1 MHTTLI
7 ASTFTSRPITEIM
20 GRIYIISA
28 FLCTCTTFV
37 LANELAIF
45 EEKLRAVHKSLS
57 NEISAL
63 RGDIH
68 IKVLPEIASLKQNLC
83 SCSGKATDKNRGEME
98 DYETYIQTIDY
109 KVRAFMKALG
119 SEKMARKTMA
129 VSIDALDETIEETKR
144 KYLDMIETN
153 KILLE
158 RNAVYTVN
166 NTQRI
171 ESLELAV
178 RNIENSERKLAEEI
192 ANISRVESMITE
204 PLGGMK
210 LPSFVSQWFPMAS
223 QNPNLAERVIE
234 HGLNELPVKVDIQM
248 KSTFSSD
255 DKWIFPGD
263 CVLQSDDDV
272 LYEYSRVVYIY
283 NETHVNLRAPNKI
296 NNKAS
301 GILVSTGSDNGRF
314 IQNSTYRFSSGLVRV
329 RAWLRKDFPRPT
341 YCSDWLPLDTCD
353 RQKSFYELR
362 HGLSEYPVMVSV
374 QIRLLSGFVS
384 EGMGAVMSSLRW
396 YSNTGGVLYG
406 YDDKSV
412 RIWSSYVS
420 RELVRQFG
428 SFFGGLFGSQDG
440 WGVSDIPI
448 NRAGNVK
455 VTVWS
460 ADSFTPKKNLHR
472 FVTNIQKDQITSL
485 PIDVD
490 TDLTCFHVQALDG
503 PNRGFLF
510 KGYGSTQAQVA
521 PFGGAIYA
529 YNKKGQIKVWRP
541 NGDKNGYLVHITQ
554 PYGDG
559 KYSQASNA
567 AAYHVTILRPES
579 QS

>member
-1 MHTTLI
+1 
-7 ASTFTSRPITEIM
+7 M
-20 GRIYIISA
+20 GRIYIIIA

-68 IKVLPEIASLKQNLC
+68 INVLPEIASLKQNLC
-83 SCSGKATDKNRGEME
+83 SCSGKATDETGGEIE
-98 DYETYIQTIDY
+98 EYETYIQTIDN

-129 VSIDALDETIEETKR
+129 VSIDALDETLEETKR
-144 KYLDMIETN
+144 NYLDMIETN
-153 KILLE
+153 KLLLE
-158 RNAVYTVN
+158 RNAVYTDN

-178 RNIENSERKLAEEI
+178 RNIENSKRKLAEEI
-192 ANISRVESMITE
+192 ANILRAENTITE

-234 HGLNELPVKVDIQM
+234 HGLNELPVKVDIQI
-248 KSTFSSD
+248 KSTSSSED
-255 DKWIFPGD
+255 EWIFPGD

-272 LYEYSRVVYIY
+272 LDEYSGVVYIY
-283 NETHVNLRAPNKI
+283 NETHVHLRAPNK
-296 NNKAS
+296 NNEKAS

-314 IQNSTYRFSSGLVRV
+314 IQNSTYRFSSGLLRV
-329 RAWLRKDFPRPT
+329 RTWLRKDFPRPT
-341 YCSDWLPLDTCD
+341 YCSDWLPLDTSD

-374 QIRLLSGFVS
+374 QIRLPSGFVS

-396 YSNTGGVLYG
+396 SSNTGGVLYG

-428 SFFGGLFGSQDG
+428 HAFGRLFGSQDG
-440 WGVSDIPI
+440 WGVNDIPI

-460 ADSFTPKKNLHR
+460 ADLFTPKKNLHR
-472 FVTNIQKDQITSL
+472 FVTNIQEDQIISL

-490 TDLTCFHVQALDG
+490 TDLTSFHVQALDG

-510 KGYGSTQAQVA
+510 KGYGSTQAQNA

-541 NGDKNGYLVHITQ
+541 NKEKNGYLVHITQ

-567 AAYHVTILRPES
+567 AAYHVTILSPAH
-579 QS
+579 

>member
-1 MHTTLI
+1 
-7 ASTFTSRPITEIM
+7 M

-28 FLCTCTTFV
+28 FLCTCKTFV

-57 NEISAL
+57 SEISAL

-68 IKVLPEIASLKQNLC
+68 INVLPEIASLKQNLC
-83 SCSGKATDKNRGEME
+83 SCSGKATDETGGEIE
-98 DYETYIQTIDY
+98 EYETYIQRIDN

-129 VSIDALDETIEETKR
+129 VSIDALDETLEETKG

-158 RNAVYTVN
+158 QNAVYTVN

-178 RNIENSERKLAEEI
+178 RNIENSERNLAGVT
-192 ANISRVESMITE
+192 ANISRHVESVKTE
-204 PLGGMK
+204 PLRGMK
-210 LPSFVSQWFPMAS
+210 LPSFVSQWFTMAS
-223 QNPNLAERVIE
+223 QNPSLAERIIE
-234 HGLNELPVKVDIQM
+234 HGLNELPVKVDVQI
-248 KSTFSSD
+248 KSTSNSD
-255 DKWIFPGD
+255 DEWIFPGD

-272 LYEYSRVVYIY
+272 WDEYSGVVYLY
-283 NETHVNLRAPNKI
+283 NETHVHLRAPNKN

-301 GILVSTGSDNGRF
+301 GILVSTGSENGRF
-314 IQNSTYRFSSGLVRV
+314 IQNSTYYFSSGLVRV

-341 YCSDWLPLDTCD
+341 YCSDWLPLDTSD

-374 QIRLLSGFVS
+374 QIRLPSGTVS

-396 YSNTGGVLYG
+396 SSNTGGVLYG

-412 RIWSSYVS
+412 RIWSPYVS
-420 RELVRQFG
+420 SVLKRHFG
-428 SFFGGLFGSQDG
+428 SIIGGLIGSQDG
-440 WGVSDIPI
+440 WGVSDFPK

-472 FVTNIQKDQITSL
+472 FVTNMQEDQITSL

-510 KGYGSTQAQVA
+510 KGYGSTQAQNA

-541 NGDKNGYLVHITQ
+541 NEDKNGYLVHIIQ

-559 KYSQASNA
+559 KNSQASNA